1 MKSKKGILLGSIL
14 ALALSGAGNASVK
27 AAEVDQASAYISKEA
42 ADALEMAESVDRIQ
56 TPELDL
62 SGLYTVAGSTVVAGI
77 GITSEFDFSEAETE
91 KKQEE
96 PDAASKE
103 AESQAKMTEAAKDSA
118 EASDRTGSTESSKP
132 AETETK
138 AQETKSAETGT
149 KAQETKA
156 TETETKAQETKVTET
171 EKKAQETKAAEAG
184 TKAQETKVTETEK
197 KAQETKAAET
207 EKKVQETK
215 VPETEQKVQ
224 ETKAAET
231 ESTTIQELQAEPAV
245 TGDEMDVAPFL
256 LMGAAAGLI
265 LAGDLIMKRKA
276 EED

>member
-14 ALALSGAGNASVK
+14 ALALSGAGTASVK
-27 AAEVDQASAYISKEA
+27 AAEIDQASAYISKEA
-42 ADALEMAESVDRIQ
+42 ADELETAESADQIQ

-96 PDAASKE
+96 PDPASKE
-103 AESQAKMTEAAKDSA
+103 LESQAEMTEAAKDSA
-118 EASDRTGSTESSKP
+118 EASDRTGSTESSKQ
-132 AETETK
+132 AETGKKVEETTS
-138 AQETKSAETGT
+138 EETGT

-156 TETETKAQETKVTET
+156 
-171 EKKAQETKAAEAG
+171 
-184 TKAQETKVTETEK
+184 
-197 KAQETKAAET
+197 
-207 EKKVQETK
+207 
-215 VPETEQKVQ
+215 
-224 ETKAAET
+224 AET
-231 ESTTIQELQAEPAV
+231 ESADEAETETVLAAQQSISGTEKPKNTQTKKAEVVESSAENKIIQELQAEPAV
-245 TGDEMDVAPFL
+245 TGDEMDVVPFL

-265 LAGDLIMKRKA
+265 LSGDLIMKRKT

>member
-27 AAEVDQASAYISKEA
+27 AAEIDQASAYISKEA
-42 ADALEMAESVDRIQ
+42 ADALETAESADQIQ

-96 PDAASKE
+96 SDPASKE
-103 AESQAKMTEAAKDSA
+103 PESQAEMTEAAKDSA

-132 AETETK
+132 AETGKKVEETTS
-138 AQETKSAETGT
+138 EETGT

-156 TETETKAQETKVTET
+156 AET
-171 EKKAQETKAAEAG
+171 EKKAQETKAAEV
-184 TKAQETKVTETEK
+184 ESS
-197 KAQETKAAET
+197 AEN
-207 EKKVQETK
+207 KI
-215 VPETEQKVQ
+215 
-224 ETKAAET
+224 
-231 ESTTIQELQAEPAV
+231 IQELQAEPAV
-245 TGDEMDVAPFL
+245 TGDEMDVVPFL

-265 LAGDLIMKRKA
+265 LSGDLIMKRKT

>member
-27 AAEVDQASAYISKEA
+27 AAEIDQASAYISKEA
-42 ADALEMAESVDRIQ
+42 ADALETAESADQIQ

-96 PDAASKE
+96 PDPASKE
-103 AESQAKMTEAAKDSA
+103 PESQAEMTEAAKDSA

-132 AETETK
+132 AETGKKVEETTS
-138 AQETKSAETGT
+138 EETGT

-156 TETETKAQETKVTET
+156 AETETVLAVQQSISGT
-171 EKKAQETKAAEAG
+171 EKPKNTQT
-184 TKAQETKVTETEK
+184 K
-197 KAQETKAAET
+197 KAEEVESSAEN
-207 EKKVQETK
+207 KI
-215 VPETEQKVQ
+215 
-224 ETKAAET
+224 
-231 ESTTIQELQAEPAV
+231 IQELQAEPAV
-245 TGDEMDVAPFL
+245 TGDEMDVVPFL

-265 LAGDLIMKRKA
+265 LSGDLIMKRKT

>member
-42 ADALEMAESVDRIQ
+42 ADALEMAESADRIQ

-138 AQETKSAETGT
+138 AQETKV
-149 KAQETKA
+149 
-156 TETETKAQETKVTET
+156 TETET
-171 EKKAQETKAAEAG
+171 
-184 TKAQETKVTETEK
+184 

>member
-27 AAEVDQASAYISKEA
+27 AAEIDQASAYISKEA
-42 ADALEMAESVDRIQ
+42 ADALETAESADQIQ

-96 PDAASKE
+96 PDPASKE
-103 AESQAKMTEAAKDSA
+103 SESQAEMTEAAKDSV

-132 AETETK
+132 AETGKKVEETTS
-138 AQETKSAETGT
+138 EETGT

-156 TETETKAQETKVTET
+156 AET
-171 EKKAQETKAAEAG
+171 EKKAQETKAAEV
-184 TKAQETKVTETEK
+184 ESS
-197 KAQETKAAET
+197 AEN
-207 EKKVQETK
+207 KI
-215 VPETEQKVQ
+215 
-224 ETKAAET
+224 
-231 ESTTIQELQAEPAV
+231 IQELQAEPAV
-245 TGDEMDVAPFL
+245 TGDEMDVVPFL

-265 LAGDLIMKRKA
+265 LSGDLIMKRKT

>member
-103 AESQAKMTEAAKDSA
+103 VESQAKMTEAAKDSA
-118 EASDRTGSTESSKP
+118 EASDKTGSTESSKP
-132 AETETK
+132 A
-138 AQETKSAETGT
+138 
-149 KAQETKA
+149 
-156 TETETKAQETKVTET
+156 ETETKAQETKVTET
-171 EKKAQETKAAEAG
+171 EKKAQETKAAE
-184 TKAQETKVTETEK
+184 TE
-197 KAQETKAAET
+197 Q
-207 EKKVQETK
+207 KVQETK
-215 VPETEQKVQ
+215 APETEQKVQ

>member
-42 ADALEMAESVDRIQ
+42 ADALEMAESADRIQ

-103 AESQAKMTEAAKDSA
+103 VESQAKMTEAAKDSA

-132 AETETK
+132 A
-138 AQETKSAETGT
+138 
-149 KAQETKA
+149 
-156 TETETKAQETKVTET
+156 ETETKAQETKVTET

-197 KAQETKAAET
+197 KAQETKVTETEKKAQETKAAET
-207 EKKVQETK
+207 EQKVQETK
-215 VPETEQKVQ
+215 APETEQKVQ

>member
-138 AQETKSAETGT
+138 AQETK
-149 KAQETKA
+149 
-156 TETETKAQETKVTET
+156 
-171 EKKAQETKAAEAG
+171 
-184 TKAQETKVTETEK
+184 VTETEK

-207 EKKVQETK
+207 EKKVQESK